1 MIYSDFRTALC
12 IVSKTHSQ
20 LFQIAVNHDSLR
32 IIALFKI
39 LFIGRLVLVVTLV
52 LSQFWFFWFFFAIT
66 QKFLSRSGFQN
77 HFFPLQTKILVCS
90 YFCYS
95 SWMNTHTKKNHTGK
109 YSGKR
114 TNEGKFELN

>member
-52 LSQFWFFWFFFAIT
+52 LSQFCFFLFFFCNYTKVFI
-66 QKFLSRSGFQN
+66 QKWFSKP
-77 HFFPLQTKILVCS
+77 FFSPS
-90 YFCYS
+90 
-95 SWMNTHTKKNHTGK
+95 N
-109 YSGKR
+109 
-114 TNEGKFELN
+114 